1 MDGGG
6 CNEGMKSLRL
16 DIENLINP
24 TEIEALAS
32 EYGPIQRRKC
42 SVKMDREQFEYW
54 RDKLTTKCRGEVVL
68 VVEYPNGVVLHTK
81 DFYPP
86 GIYRLPSGGVKWDES
101 VLHALH
107 REAHEEMGLQIKIK
121 RCLGI
126 LEYEFCC
133 GETKLPFVSY
143 VFLVEGDKEELAAQD
158 HEEHITSFRRV
169 PARELAT
176 VADSLRRLEG
186 KWKDWGQ
193 FRSLAHDFV
202 AEVMGG

>member
-1 MDGGG
+1 M
-6 CNEGMKSLRL
+6 
-16 DIENLINP
+16 DIESLINLE
-24 TEIEALAS
+24 EIEELARR
-32 EYGPIQRRKC
+32 YGPIQRGSY

>member
-1 MDGGG
+1 M
-6 CNEGMKSLRL
+6 
-16 DIENLINP
+16 DIESLINLE
-24 TEIEALAS
+24 EIEELARR
-32 EYGPIQRRKC
+32 YGPIQRGSY
-42 SVKMDREQFEYW
+42 SVKMDRAQFEYW

-107 REAHEEMGLQIKIK
+107 REAHEEMNLQIEIK

-133 GETKLPFVSY
+133 GEEKLPFVSY
-143 VFLVEGDKEELAAQD
+143 IFLVEGDKKELAAQD
-158 HEEHITSFRRV
+158 HEEHIVSFRRV
-169 PARELAT
+169 PATELPA
-176 VADSLRRLEG
+176 VADSLRRLG
-186 KWKDWGQ
+186 GNWKDWGQ
-193 FRSLAHDFV
+193 FRALAHDFV